1 MCRARLADKIIEPMN
16 VFTVKNNA
24 KYRAS
29 DPARDVHAR
38 SKMHFKIVKM
48 LSLWVLSS
56 AKCSRA
62 STNRRP
68 YYDFQYYVG
77 TPRSLFLTRI

>member
-1 MCRARLADKIIEPMN
+1 MCRARLADKIIDPMN

-38 SKMHFKIVKM
+38 PKMHFKIVKM

-62 STNRRP
+62 STNCID
-68 YYDFQYYVG
+68 YITFVVG
-77 TPRSLFLTRI
+77 VPL